1 MRVLFLLF
9 AVATA
14 RAIQLRPRVAPRP
27 APARLGALAPAA
39 LDGARTRVAALR
51 MAEAESEGQEED
63 VEVIPLLAAGVAALG
78 AVALV
83 ATATGEASV
92 GDAAFVG
99 AKVFGGLALAYV
111 LGTFAY
117 FLYMRLLNLCLHHRG

>member
-1 MRVLFLLF
+1 MRVVSVLF
-9 AVATA
+9 AAIATA
-14 RAIQLRPRVAPRP
+14 RAIHLRPRVAPRP
-27 APARLGALAPAA
+27 APVRLGALAPAA

-83 ATATGEASV
+83 ATSLRSRQNFGLPSRNS
-92 GDAAFVG
+92 FSLLLPPFLR
-99 AKVFGGLALAYV
+99 VFPSL
-111 LGTFAY
+111 
-117 FLYMRLLNLCLHHRG
+117 RLRLKGCPVHA

>member
-1 MRVLFLLF
+1 MRFLCVLC
-9 AVATA
+9 AAIATA
-14 RAIQLRPRVAPRP
+14 RAIHLRPRVAPRP

-83 ATATGEASV
+83 ATAAATVVISFVAV
-92 GDAAFVG
+92 CMAVPHQTPRLRAFVTN
-99 AKVFGGLALAYV
+99 V
-111 LGTFAY
+111 LSSSPKK
-117 FLYMRLLNLCLHHRG
+117 L